1 MIRIVTLNDT
11 NLGTNSAARLHDL
24 TDQLRLAEI
33 DVLCCQGMQ
42 RSLDGSQDSARKIA
56 ELLQMTYCFS
66 ATGSTV
72 RAQNGGKETTIRGLS
87 ILAGDYAWMLNSG
100 SFSLPGEDPSKK
112 QVAQFAIIRQNGNS
126 VLVINVEFSPL
137 ASVQLQ
143 QLRAVFSHQRLQE
156 RYGAVVLCG
165 NRNLAVSSR
174 ELHTVAALSAYKLA
188 NETTA
193 STAGEDDAA
202 DPTPGCNQGRAGQPI
217 DGVILTLIA
226 RDWAPAAIK
235 IHGASA
241 AHLLTSALASDF
253 EIKQSPAKNPNK
265 FFFPL
270 SYSEQWPGLQKA

>member
-11 NLGTNSAARLHDL
+11 NSGTNSTARLHDL

-42 RSLDGSQDSARKIA
+42 RSLDGSQDSARKLA

-66 ATGSTV
+66 ANGSTA
-72 RAQNGGKETTIRGLS
+72 RTQNGGKETTIRGLS
-87 ILAGDYAWMLNSG
+87 ILEGDYAWMLNSG
-100 SFSLPGEDPSKK
+100 SFPLPGEDLTKK
-112 QVAQFAIIRQNGNS
+112 QVAQFAVIRQNGNS
-126 VLVINVEFSPL
+126 VLVINAEFSPT

-174 ELHTVAALSAYKLA
+174 DLQTVTALSAYKLA
-188 NETTA
+188 GETTA
-193 STAGEDDAA
+193 NTAGEDEPAA
-202 DPTPGCNQGRAGQPI
+202 PTCSQGSAGQPVE
-217 DGVILTLIA
+217 GVILTLIA

-241 AHLLTSALASDF
+241 VNLLTSALAADF

-270 SYSEQWPGLQKA
+270 SYSEQWPRLQKA

>member
-11 NLGTNSAARLHDL
+11 NLGTNSMARLHEL
-24 TDQLRLAEI
+24 TDKLRLAEI

-42 RSLDGSQDSARKIA
+42 RSLDGRQDSARKIA

-72 RAQNGGKETTIRGLS
+72 RTQNGGKETTIRGLS

-100 SFSLPGEDPSKK
+100 SFSLPGEDPAKK
-112 QVAQFAIIRQNGNS
+112 QVAQFAVIRQNGNS
-126 VLVINVEFSPL
+126 VLVINVELSPV
-137 ASVQLQ
+137 ASAQLQ
-143 QLRAVFSHQRLQE
+143 QFRAVFSHQRLQE

-165 NRNLAVSSR
+165 NRKLAVSSR
-174 ELHTVAALSAYKLA
+174 DLQTVTALSAYKLA
-188 NETTA
+188 SETTA
-193 STAGEDDAA
+193 NTSGGDDSAV
-202 DPTPGCNQGRAGQPI
+202 PTSCSSQDRAGQPV

-226 RDWAPAAIK
+226 RDWAPTAIK

-270 SYSEQWPGLQKA
+270 SYSEQWPGMQKA